1 MDRPDSTQRGFVLA
15 MTIILVLGVSALSV
29 GIMYTGKM
37 GRMSSVNYEKKIKTF
52 MASEGLMTL
61 LAQELINGNGDKYV
75 DMSRMGRIKGEV
87 WHGVAGTDVD
97 PFIDL
102 TKKSSPDEVIFSYYL
117 GSNITMDN
125 YGIKWSGWIL
135 PPLSGNYTFFL
146 RSDDHSALYLSTD
159 KQKSNLSSD
168 PVAKLNGWVYRWPT
182 SGTAVSKPI
191 PLVAGNRYYFEYYHK
206 EGGGFDVGQVGWDG
220 PEYFG
225 ERPITGNYLSEFAE
239 DPAWAGTV
247 AVGGLNVRY
256 QVLGTGQDRYRL
268 FTESIETRPGATQ
281 DTAFRTPLVQSISLK
296 GVAKAPPTRMHMRV
310 IHYDY
315 PSDGRANEFNM
326 PLYANWVQK
335 GMVNTLLTDFTN
347 TDAAWFGR
355 TSIPKPTRRPNSI
368 ANCNCGLNKWF
379 RLNNG
384 GDFNIPRYDAAD
396 AGNPAWFAN
405 CNNTKFDPS
414 GNNWRNR
421 RYYDS
426 LEFVLDPNEGPSTY
440 VFSRMGNYD
449 SGDPKTS
456 WRGDASEYFPID
468 HAGPD
473 PVRPGNTHN
482 FSFCTELHTT
492 FIHQSGLKF
501 EFTGDDDVWVF
512 INDSLVIDLGGLHPA
527 TNEIIQLDDLRSL
540 RYGEVYNFDFFQ
552 CERHEDRSSSR
563 IVTNIKMQPPLGKP
577 VAGWRRDYKTM
588 D

>member
-1 MDRPDSTQRGFVLA
+1 MERPNASQRGFVLA
-15 MTIILVLGVSALSV
+15 LTIILVMGVSALSV

-37 GRMSSVNYEKKIKTF
+37 GRMSSVNYQKKIQTF

-61 LAQELINGNGDKYV
+61 LAQELINGKGDKYV

-87 WHGVAGTDVD
+87 WHGLAGNNVND
-97 PFIDL
+97 FISK
-102 TKKSSPDEVIFSYYL
+102 TKSTSPDEVIYSYYL
-117 GSNITMDN
+117 GSNIDKDN
-125 YGIKWSGWIL
+125 YGIKWTGWII
-135 PPLSGNYTFFL
+135 PPLSGNYTFYT
-146 RSDDHSALYLSTD
+146 RSDDQSAFFLSTD
-159 KQKSNLSSD
+159 EKKTNLSSS
-168 PVAKLNGWVYRWPT
+168 PVCWLNGWVYRWPT
-182 SGTAVSKPI
+182 SGDPVSKPI
-191 PLVAGNRYYFEYYHK
+191 PLVGGNRYYFEYYHK
-206 EGGGFDVGQVGWDG
+206 EGGGYDVGQVGWDG

-225 ERPITGNYLSEFAE
+225 ERPITGSYLSEYAS

-247 AVGGLNVRY
+247 TVGSIPVRY
-256 QVLGTGQDRYRL
+256 QVLGTGQDRYRV
-268 FTESIETRPGATQ
+268 FTESIQTKAGSPK

-296 GVAKAPPTRMHMRV
+296 GVATAPPSKMHMRV
-310 IHYDY
+310 IHYDF

-326 PLYANWVQK
+326 PLYVNWVQK
-335 GMVNTLLTDFTN
+335 GMVNTLLTDFTT
-347 TDAAWFGR
+347 TDASWFGR
-355 TSIPKPTRRPNSI
+355 PRIPKPTRRPNSI

-379 RLNNG
+379 RLNTGN
-384 GDFNIPRYDAAD
+384 DFWIPKYAAED

-405 CNNTKFDPS
+405 CSNTKYDPS
-414 GNNWRNR
+414 GDNWRNR
-421 RYYDS
+421 RVYDS

-449 SGDPKTS
+449 TGDPVTS
-456 WRGDASEYFPID
+456 WRGDVDEYFPID
-468 HAGPD
+468 HLGPD
-473 PVRPGNTHN
+473 PVRPGNRRN
-482 FSFCTELHTT
+482 YSFCTELHTT

-527 TNEIIQLDDLRSL
+527 TNSIIQLDDLRSL

-563 IVTNIKMQPPLGKP
+563 IVTNIKMIPPLGKP
-577 VAGWRRDYKTM
+577 VAGWRRDYNYM